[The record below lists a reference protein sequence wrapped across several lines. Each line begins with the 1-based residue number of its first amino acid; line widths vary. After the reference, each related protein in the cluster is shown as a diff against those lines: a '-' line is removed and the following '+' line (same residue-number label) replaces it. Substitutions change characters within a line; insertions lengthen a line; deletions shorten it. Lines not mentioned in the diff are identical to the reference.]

1 MVVDTGVTVSCF
13 FFFFFFFEAGKLNSA
28 FVRQMCLER
37 RTRPV
42 RSSDSHWRDA
52 HQTRQLRLAGVSEG
66 VAVLTTVDV
75 REQNHDAKISERLGG
90 LVVTCGPCS
99 QTCGHNSH
107 VFYFLA
113 SLSFHQVSLLL

>member
-1 MVVDTGVTVSCF
+1 M
-13 FFFFFFFEAGKLNSA
+13 
-28 FVRQMCLER
+28 
-37 RTRPV
+37 

-90 LVVTCGPCS
+90 LLSHV
-99 QTCGHNSH
+99 GHAVKPVGTIHTSFTFSLHYHFTKLVYCYDQKQSH
-107 VFYFLA
+107 VFVFFTA
-113 SLSFHQVSLLL
+113 IIIISETGSFFFPKLY